1 MSFRGL
7 EPKGKCIKKNAPDL
21 LGYLESELADRGMD
35 NVMVSSTGCLKLCEK
50 GPVVLV
56 YPEGYWYQGVEG
68 EDAIDAILDGLEN
81 GGPAKEYLVD
91 WTGATERHSAR
102 LRSAALIP
110 SPLRESRGD
119 PVGRPRVG

>member
-21 LGYLESELADRGMD
+21 LGYLESELADRGLE

-56 YPEGYWYQGVEG
+56 YPQGYWYQGVDG

-81 GGPAKEYLVD
+81 GGPAKEYLV
-91 WTGATERHSAR
+91 G
-102 LRSAALIP
+102 
-110 SPLRESRGD
+110 
-119 PVGRPRVG
+119 